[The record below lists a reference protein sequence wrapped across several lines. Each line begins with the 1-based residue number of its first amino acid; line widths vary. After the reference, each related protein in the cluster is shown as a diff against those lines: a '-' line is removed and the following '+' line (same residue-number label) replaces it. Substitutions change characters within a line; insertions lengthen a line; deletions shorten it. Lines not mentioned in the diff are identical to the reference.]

1 MITSISQLDLNKKY
15 TYADYLTWQFDEM
28 VELIKGRIF
37 RMSPAPKR
45 LHQEFSGNVFS
56 EFHNYLKIKP
66 CKVYE
71 APFDVRL
78 IKNKN
83 KDNKQIETVVQPDIC
98 IICDLDKL
106 DDYGCIGSP
115 DLIVEI
121 VSKASKKRDYHD
133 KFVLYEENKVKEYW
147 IVDPESKSVDVFV
160 LENDKYEQQG
170 VYFNTDDVI
179 PCTLFPDFEL
189 TWKDVF
195 RD

>member
-121 VSKASKKRDYHD
+121 VSKASKKRLVSSSLRPV
-133 KFVLYEENKVKEYW
+133 F
-147 IVDPESKSVDVFV
+147 KS
-160 LENDKYEQQG
+160 
-170 VYFNTDDVI
+170 
-179 PCTLFPDFEL
+179 P
-189 TWKDVF
+189 
-195 RD
+195 

>member
-83 KDNKQIETVVQPDIC
+83 K
-98 IICDLDKL
+98 
-106 DDYGCIGSP
+106 
-115 DLIVEI
+115 
-121 VSKASKKRDYHD
+121 
-133 KFVLYEENKVKEYW
+133 
-147 IVDPESKSVDVFV
+147 
-160 LENDKYEQQG
+160 
-170 VYFNTDDVI
+170 
-179 PCTLFPDFEL
+179 
-189 TWKDVF
+189 
-195 RD
+195 